1 MRTTAVLEFMAR
13 DFPQAFP
20 PTVIPET
27 TADSS
32 SVMKISEPL
41 LLSNSTRAEMTAAAE
56 PEMTPQ
62 MSPITSLQNDETR
75 PALRMSRSASYA
87 SGTLR
92 EAIAWNGTSSAAVTA
107 TPMISNRIPVST
119 MQIRI
124 TNDRISPAPSSKLD
138 DTKLMSAEIRTV
150 TRKISAIHLKSGRAD
165 LPVFFFFA
173 AAKAASKI
181 MLTI

>member
-1 MRTTAVLEFMAR
+1 MER
-13 DFPQAFP
+13 DL
-20 PTVIPET
+20 IRRRDGD
-27 TADSS
+27 ADDI
-32 SVMKISEPL
+32 KQ
-41 LLSNSTRAEMTAAAE
+41 NTRQYDA
-56 PEMTPQ
+56 
-62 MSPITSLQNDETR
+62 
-75 PALRMSRSASYA
+75 
-87 SGTLR
+87 
-92 EAIAWNGTSSAAVTA
+92 
-107 TPMISNRIPVST
+107 
-119 MQIRI
+119 IRI

>member
-1 MRTTAVLEFMAR
+1 MRREDGEMDKALLR
-13 DFPQAFP
+13 N
-20 PTVIPET
+20 IPKVDE
-27 TADSS
+27 
-32 SVMKISEPL
+32 L
-41 LLSNSTRAEMTAAAE
+41 LAPVRALCPNA
-56 PEMTPQ
+56 
-62 MSPITSLQNDETR
+62 
-75 PALRMSRSASYA
+75 
-87 SGTLR
+87 
-92 EAIAWNGTSSAAVTA
+92 SSAAVTA

-119 MQIRI
+119 MQIRT

>member
-1 MRTTAVLEFMAR
+1 
-13 DFPQAFP
+13 
-20 PTVIPET
+20 
-27 TADSS
+27 
-32 SVMKISEPL
+32 
-41 LLSNSTRAEMTAAAE
+41 
-56 PEMTPQ
+56 MTPQ

-75 PALRMSRSASYA
+75 PALRMSRSASSA

>member
-1 MRTTAVLEFMAR
+1 MER
-13 DFPQAFP
+13 DL
-20 PTVIPET
+20 IRRRDGD
-27 TADSS
+27 ADDI
-32 SVMKISEPL
+32 K
-41 LLSNSTRAEMTAAAE
+41 
-56 PEMTPQ
+56 
-62 MSPITSLQNDETR
+62 QNT
-75 PALRMSRSASYA
+75 
-87 SGTLR
+87 
-92 EAIAWNGTSSAAVTA
+92 
-107 TPMISNRIPVST
+107 ST

>member
-20 PTVIPET
+20 PTVTPET

-41 LLSNSTRAEMTAAAE
+41 LLSSSTRAEMTAAAE

-75 PALRMSRSASYA
+75 PALRMSRSASSA

-92 EAIAWNGTSSAAVTA
+92 
-107 TPMISNRIPVST
+107 
-119 MQIRI
+119 
-124 TNDRISPAPSSKLD
+124 
-138 DTKLMSAEIRTV
+138 
-150 TRKISAIHLKSGRAD
+150 
-165 LPVFFFFA
+165 
-173 AAKAASKI
+173 
-181 MLTI
+181 